1 MPMRYL
7 IVLVLSGVLAA
18 CKNAPA
24 PVKPEPASAK
34 PETPAEKV
42 SVQFRAATWRELPDW
57 PGEQLLAGWPAFLK
71 SCAQIGKRPEWKSV
85 CADANVIA
93 PTDYESIRRF
103 FETNFAPWRIETNT
117 GTGTVATEAFIT
129 GYYDVLLKGS
139 RTFKPGRVPLYG
151 VPNDLLIIDLGDL
164 YPELKGKRVRGRLQ
178 GRTVVPYWSRS
189 EIVSG
194 KTKLDA
200 NILGWAD
207 DPIDAFVLHVQGSG
221 RLQLEDGNL
230 LRLGY
235 ADQNGQPYRSIGK
248 WLVDRGELTL
258 EQASMPSIRAWAQA
272 HPARVQEL
280 LDSNPSFIFFKQSPG
295 STGAIGALNVPLTD
309 GASVAV
315 DPKFIPL
322 GSPLYLATTF
332 PNTTRPD
339 DQRAL
344 HRLVQAQDTGGA
356 IRGPLRVD
364 YFWGSSADAA
374 NLAGLMKQ
382 SGQLWLLWPKG
393 LAPAAAH

>member
-1 MPMRYL
+1 MRYL
-7 IVLVLSGVLAA
+7 MLVFLVSVLAA
-18 CKNAPA
+18 CKNTSA
-24 PVKPEPASAK
+24 PVSAPTK
-34 PETPAEKV
+34 AEVPAEKIA
-42 SVQFRAATWRELPDW
+42 VQFRTATWRELPDW
-57 PGEQLLAGWPAFLK
+57 PGEQFLAGWPAFLK
-71 SCAQIGKRPEWKSV
+71 SCAQIGKRPEWKSICV
-85 CADANVIA
+85 EANAIA
-93 PTDYESIRRF
+93 LGDYESIRRF
-103 FETNFAPWRIETNT
+103 FENNFAPWRLENNT
-117 GTGTVATEAFIT
+117 GASEAFIT

-139 RTFKPGRVPLYG
+139 RNYKPGRVPLYG
-151 VPNDLLIIDLGDL
+151 VPNDLLTIDLGDL

-189 EIVSG
+189 DIDSG

-207 DPIDAFVLHVQGSG
+207 DPIDAFILHVQGSG
-221 RLQLEDGNL
+221 RLQFEDGSL

-235 ADQNGQPYRSIGK
+235 ADQNGQPYRSVGK

-258 EQASMPSIRAWAQA
+258 AQASMPAIRAWAQA

-280 LDSNPSFIFFKQSPG
+280 IDSNPSFIFFKVTPG
-295 STGAIGALNVPLTD
+295 ASAAIGALNVPLTA

-322 GSPLYLATTF
+322 GSPLYLATTY
-332 PNTTRPD
+332 PAAIDTNPSDAPRV
-339 DQRAL
+339 L

-364 YFWGSSADAA
+364 YFCGSSAEAA
-374 NLAGLMKQ
+374 NLAGVMKQ

-393 LAPAAAH
+393 LTPAAAP

>member
-1 MPMRYL
+1 
-7 IVLVLSGVLAA
+7 
-18 CKNAPA
+18 
-24 PVKPEPASAK
+24 
-34 PETPAEKV
+34 
-42 SVQFRAATWRELPDW
+42 
-57 PGEQLLAGWPAFLK
+57 
-71 SCAQIGKRPEWKSV
+71 
-85 CADANVIA
+85 
-93 PTDYESIRRF
+93 
-103 FETNFAPWRIETNT
+103 
-117 GTGTVATEAFIT
+117 
-129 GYYDVLLKGS
+129 VLLKGS

-151 VPNDLLIIDLGDL
+151 VPNDLLTIDLGDL

-189 EIVSG
+189 DIDSG
-194 KTKLDA
+194 KAKLDA
-200 NILGWAD
+200 TILGWAD
-207 DPIDAFVLHVQGSG
+207 DPIDAFILHVQGSG
-221 RLQLEDGNL
+221 RLQLEDGGL

-248 WLVDRGELTL
+248 WLVDHGELTL
-258 EQASMPSIRAWAQA
+258 EQASMPSIRAWAQM

-280 LDSNPSFIFFKQSPG
+280 IDSNPSFIFFKVAPG

-322 GSPLYLATTF
+322 GTPIYLATTY
-332 PNTTRPD
+332 PRSGRPD

-364 YFWGSSADAA
+364 YFWGSSAEAA
-374 NLAGLMKQ
+374 NLAGVMKQ
-382 SGQLWLLWPKG
+382 PGQLWLLWPKG
-393 LAPAAAH
+393 LTPAVTR

>member
-1 MPMRYL
+1 MRHL
-7 IVLVLSGVLAA
+7 ILFFLWCVLAA
-18 CKNAPA
+18 CTNTSTPVKSETA
-24 PVKPEPASAK
+24 PVKV
-34 PETPAEKV
+34 ETPAEKM
-42 SVQFRAATWRELPDW
+42 SVQFRAASWRELPDW
-57 PGEQLLAGWPAFLK
+57 PGDQLLAGWPAWLK
-71 SCAQIGKRPEWKSV
+71 SCTKIGNRAEWKSV
-85 CADANVIA
+85 CAVANTIA
-93 PTDYESIRRF
+93 PTDYESIRHF
-103 FETNFAPWRIETNT
+103 FENNFAPWRIEANSGA
-117 GTGTVATEAFIT
+117 GTGATAAFVT

-151 VPNDLLIIDLGDL
+151 VPNDLLTIDLGDL

-189 EIVSG
+189 DIDNG

-200 NILGWAD
+200 SILGWAD
-207 DPIDAFVLHVQGSG
+207 DPIDAFILHVQGSG
-221 RLQLEDGNL
+221 RLQLEDGSL

-280 LDSNPSFIFFKQSPG
+280 IDSNPSFIFFKAAPG
-295 STGAIGALNVPLTD
+295 SSGAIGALNVPLTD

-315 DPKFIPL
+315 DPKFIAL
-322 GSPLYLATTF
+322 GSPIYLS
-332 PNTTRPD
+332 TTRPD
-339 DQRAL
+339 NNQTL

-364 YFWGSSADAA
+364 YFWGSSAEAA
-374 NLAGLMKQ
+374 NLAGTMKQ

-393 LAPAAAH
+393 LTPVRVN